1 MSVYEMGI
9 FKTKKHIDLRL
20 IALGEK
26 ITENFSLTVQVCI
39 TKINLHYRSLADL
52 TENGFQ
58 QIIFDSSIVAGSS
71 SRPFTFFEVNMC
83 ESNMK
88 VSITFDLKVS
98 QNRYHHK
105 ESIIKQNRLKSTRTN
120 IKNNIKL
127 CKNQGGVKAA
137 VGSDSS
143 LVSGN
148 YYEDGE
154 TVVMDMASF
163 YVKIRHVFWDT
174 FLFEK

>member
-1 MSVYEMGI
+1 
-9 FKTKKHIDLRL
+9 
-20 IALGEK
+20 
-26 ITENFSLTVQVCI
+26 
-39 TKINLHYRSLADL
+39 
-52 TENGFQ
+52 
-58 QIIFDSSIVAGSS
+58 
-71 SRPFTFFEVNMC
+71 MC

-88 VSITFDLKVS
+88 VSITFDQVRKYLKVF
-98 QNRYHHK
+98 QK
-105 ESIIKQNRLKSTRTN
+105 KQNRLKSTRTN

>member
-1 MSVYEMGI
+1 MK
-9 FKTKKHIDLRL
+9 FL
-20 IALGEK
+20 I
-26 ITENFSLTVQVCI
+26 FSLTVLVCI
-39 TKINLHYRSLADL
+39 TKINLHYRSLAVL

-58 QIIFDSSIVAGSS
+58 QIIFDSSIVAESS

-88 VSITFDLKVS
+88 VSITFDQVKKIS
-98 QNRYHHK
+98 Q
-105 ESIIKQNRLKSTRTN
+105 SISKKQNRLKSTRTN

-127 CKNQGGVKAA
+127 RKNQGGVKAA

-148 YYEDGE
+148 YYENGE

-163 YVKIRHVFWDT
+163 YVKIGYNSMTRIT
-174 FLFEK
+174 NTILSPSIPNPQYKK